1 MTSQVVA
8 GSTRGVRH
16 CRPRF
21 AIVTELIVMRTL
33 LIIVTTAFTAFTLW
47 VLSRTG
53 LVGFYEQILSGPAG
67 WQIFADIAIALAMVL
82 AWIWYDAQAAGRRF
96 WPYAV
101 LTLALGSIGPLLY
114 LLLGPVGQ
122 RRAQAALHEA

>member
-1 MTSQVVA
+1 MRSLLV
-8 GSTRGVRH
+8 
-16 CRPRF
+16 
-21 AIVTELIVMRTL
+21 IVTA
-33 LIIVTTAFTAFTLW
+33 AFSAFTLW

-67 WQIFADIAIALAMVL
+67 WQIFADIAIALALVL
-82 AWIWYDAQAAGRRF
+82 VWIWHDARAAGRPF

-114 LLLGPVGQ
+114 LLLGRSPALGPNG
-122 RRAQAALHEA
+122 AALQKG